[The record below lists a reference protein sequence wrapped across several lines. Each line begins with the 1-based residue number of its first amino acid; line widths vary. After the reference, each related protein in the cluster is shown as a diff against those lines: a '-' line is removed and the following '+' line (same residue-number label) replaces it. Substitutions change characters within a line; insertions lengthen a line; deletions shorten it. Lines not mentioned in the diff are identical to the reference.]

1 MGSEQSAQ
9 QKSKARSSTVN
20 DPKARGD
27 SATADKTRGRS
38 LSIDSNCPQA
48 PDYIQSGLSKPIS
61 SSQHSGSS
69 ESLKHPQVKRSF
81 PKEIIIVSKGDDGE
95 EDQQFTF
102 PPPFKPLIPIGH
114 ETLPQG
120 CLQLNPAI
128 VSNIGL
134 LLEEQ
139 LKSRAEFVHNQQG
152 VLTELIRE
160 LDFVTSFL
168 TTNILNE
175 RQKRLSKVTENFNRF
190 TDINKS
196 LDKIEADLDICLARI
211 DCLNN
216 ALPIESRLEKF
227 TGSLVSG
234 LSNNASKS

>member
-9 QKSKARSSTVN
+9 QRAKAKTTAG
-20 DPKARGD
+20 DPKARGET
-27 SATADKTRGRS
+27 SAAVDKTRGRS
-38 LSIDSNCPQA
+38 SSIDSNCPQA

-61 SSQHSGSS
+61 ASQHSGSS
-69 ESLKHPQVKRSF
+69 ESLQHPHQLKRAY
-81 PKEIIIVSKGDDGE
+81 PKEIIIVSKGDDGD

-120 CLQLNPAI
+120 CLQINPAI

-139 LKSRAEFVHNQQG
+139 LKNRAEFVHNQQG

-175 RQKRLSKVTENFNRF
+175 RQKRLTKVTENFNRF
-190 TDINKS
+190 TDINKL
-196 LDKIEADLDICLARI
+196 LDKIEGDLDICLARI

-216 ALPIESRLEKF
+216 ALPPESRLEKF
-227 TGSLVSG
+227 TGSLVS
-234 LSNNASKS
+234 L